1 MEILQ
6 SIYFLESSCWPISHF
21 IQLKGQ
27 NMQTTLVILI
37 ALFSVSAFSQ
47 EVVKETWTCKNN
59 NLSFT
64 AVLTDQGVENK
75 LNISYQWDAVVLTP
89 VAGQSFLDVK
99 TELEGEFYQG
109 HDSYNYKATL
119 VKGTEEGK
127 GKLVIISDMFLDCL
141 GQRVE
146 TDLVNCNIVI
156 ERK

>member
-1 MEILQ
+1 M
-6 SIYFLESSCWPISHF
+6 
-21 IQLKGQ
+21 K
-27 NMQTTLVILI
+27 TTLVLLI
-37 ALFSVSAFSQ
+37 AIFSLSAFSQ

-64 AVLTDQGVENK
+64 AVVTEMGVENK
-75 LNISYQWDAVVLTP
+75 LSISYQWDAVVLTP
-89 VAGQSFLDVK
+89 VAGQSFLDETMK

-109 HDSYNYKATL
+109 HDLYNYKATL
-119 VKGTEEGK
+119 TKGAEEGK

-146 TDLVNCNIVI
+146 TDMVNCKIVI

>member
-1 MEILQ
+1 M
-6 SIYFLESSCWPISHF
+6 
-21 IQLKGQ
+21 K
-27 NMQTTLVILI
+27 TTLVILI
-37 ALFSVSAFSQ
+37 ALFSLSAFSQ

-64 AVLTDQGVENK
+64 AVVTDQGVENK

-89 VAGQSFLDVK
+89 VAGQSFLDEGMK

-119 VKGTEEGK
+119 VKGAEEGK

-146 TDLVNCNIVI
+146 TDLVNCKIVI